1 LFDDRCHI
9 KFLLSGRLAGGLNY
23 MTKSN
28 ECGSF
33 SLDLAKGLNRQET
46 CWNF

>member
-1 LFDDRCHI
+1 
-9 KFLLSGRLAGGLNY
+9 